1 MIPNLLDQI
10 RAAQPVLK
18 STTYSRDRAIDR
30 QNAVVE
36 FIAQRGEVCVKD
48 MEAHFGQKRST
59 LIGYMNTLK
68 KDRRVTELLIL
79 NKKFWRLSSAELKR
93 RDLYLETDSLETDS
107 LETDDETAVHG

>member
-10 RAAQPVLK
+10 KAAQPVLK

-36 FIAQRGEVCVKD
+36 FIARRGEVCAKD
-48 MEAHFGQKRST
+48 MSDHFGHSHST

-68 KDRRVTELLIL
+68 KDRRVTEWLIL
-79 NKKFWRLSSAELKR
+79 NKKYWRLSSAEMR
-93 RDLYLETDSLETDS
+93 RREMYFETED
-107 LETDDETAVHG
+107 DDETAVSG

>member
-10 RAAQPVLK
+10 KAAQPVLK

-48 MEAHFGQKRST
+48 MEEHFGHSHST
-59 LIGYMNTLK
+59 LVGYMNTLK
-68 KDRRVTELLIL
+68 KDMRITEWACLG
-79 NKKFWRLSSAELKR
+79 KKFWRLSSAELKR
-93 RDLYLETDSLETDS
+93 RDLYLELETDY
-107 LETDDETAVHG
+107 LETDNETAAYG